1 MRESKTRI
9 ITISALM
16 AAVVY
21 VATYIGTAL
30 PFSGYIHLGD
40 AAVFLS
46 GLLLG
51 PHYGMLAS
59 ALGSG
64 MADGLKGYVIYI
76 PATVILKGAMAY
88 ITGLVREKSNS
99 TVVGSMVIGG
109 LIMVAGYYIYEAFIY
124 SNMAAP
130 IVSIPWNV
138 LQFVVGIVIAMIL
151 IKPFSRFK
159 I

>member
-21 VATYIGTAL
+21 VATFIGTAL
-30 PFSGYIHLGD
+30 PFSGYIHMGD

-51 PHYGMLAS
+51 PHYGMLAAAVGS
-59 ALGSG
+59 A
-64 MADGLKGYVIYI
+64 MADSFAGYVIYI
-76 PATVILKGAMAY
+76 PATIVLKGAMAY
-88 ITGLVREKSNS
+88 ITGLAREKGKNS
-99 TVVGSMVIGG
+99 IAGSMIVGG
-109 LIMVAGYYIYEAFIY
+109 LVMVAGYYVYESIIYK
-124 SNMAAP
+124 NMVAP
-130 IVSIPWNV
+130 LTNLPWNI
-138 LQFVVGIVIAMIL
+138 LQFSVGIVIAMIL

>member
-9 ITISALM
+9 ITVSALM

-51 PHYGMLAS
+51 PHYGMLAA
-59 ALGSG
+59 ALGSA
-64 MADGLKGYVIYI
+64 MADGLKGYVIYV
-76 PATVILKGAMAY
+76 PATIVLKGVMAY
-88 ITGLVREKSNS
+88 ITGLVRKKKNG
-99 TVVGSMVIGG
+99 TVGVAMVIGG
-109 LIMVAGYYIYEAFIY
+109 LVMVAGYYVYESFIY
-124 SNMAAP
+124 SNFVAP
-130 IVSIPWNV
+130 LVSIPWNV
-138 LQFVVGIVIAMIL
+138 LQFVVGIIIALIL

>member
-1 MRESKTRI
+1 MRENKTRI
-9 ITISALM
+9 ITLSALM

-59 ALGSG
+59 VLGSA
-64 MADGLKGYVIYI
+64 MADGLKGYVVYI

-88 ITGLVREKSNS
+88 ITGLARNKNNS
-99 TVVGSMVIGG
+99 TIAGSMIVGG
-109 LIMVAGYYIYEAFIY
+109 LVMVAGYYVYEAFLY
-124 SNMAAP
+124 SNLAAP
-130 IVSIPWNV
+130 LVSIPWNV
-138 LQFVVGIVIAMIL
+138 LQFAVGIIIAMIL

>member
-9 ITISALM
+9 ITVSALM

-46 GLLLG
+46 GLILG
-51 PHYGMLAS
+51 PYYGMLAVS
-59 ALGSG
+59 LGSA
-64 MADGLKGYVIYI
+64 MADGLKGYIIYI
-76 PATVILKGAMAY
+76 PATIVLKGSMAY
-88 ITGLVREKSNS
+88 IAGLARNKKKN
-99 TVVGSMVIGG
+99 TVAGAMIIGG
-109 LIMVAGYYIYEAFIY
+109 MIMVVGYYIYEAFIY
-124 SNMAAP
+124 SNLAAP
-130 IVSIPWNV
+130 LVNVPWNI
-138 LQFVVGIVIAMIL
+138 LQFVVGIIIALIL
-151 IKPFSRFK
+151 IKPFSKFK